1 MFPFNLYQLIK
12 TYSPYIF
19 PFFHPDLFFSFHVT
33 LLLNS
38 SFNCIETSAL
48 NLSVIF
54 PLSSLNPDIIMHYT
68 EAYIKFD
75 IHSYQSW
82 WSHNAI
88 SGFFSP

>member
-19 PFFHPDLFFSFHVT
+19 PFFHPDRFFFFFF
-33 LLLNS
+33 LLNS

-48 NLSVIF
+48 NLSLIF
-54 PLSSLNPDIIMHYT
+54 LLSSLNPDIVMHYT
-68 EAYIKFD
+68 EAYIKLD
-75 IHSYQSW
+75 IRSYQSW